1 MTTRENFLLKGH
13 IMQRQQTTNVFSCAH
28 LCSRTG
34 GCLSYNFK
42 LSSRRRG
49 LCELSSETAGYFDD
63 GLTEEAGWLY
73 GKIARIEMKKSSAES
88 DIPGEK

>member
-1 MTTRENFLLKGH
+1 
-13 IMQRQQTTNVFSCAH
+13 MQRQQTTSSFSCAH
-28 LCSRTG
+28 LCSRTE

-42 LSSRRRG
+42 LSSKRRG

-73 GKIARIEMKKSSAES
+73 GKISVMEKRSFAKS
-88 DIPGEK
+88 DVPGENSSRS